1 MRQKVYIETTIVS
14 YLTARPARTIL
25 AAARQ
30 QITTDWWEYRRH
42 IFDLFSSEV
51 VVREASRG
59 DTEAAQ
65 RRLKV
70 LRVLPLLAVDQRV
83 TEIAAILV
91 ERGLIP
97 AVAVDDALHI
107 ALCVVHGMD
116 YLLTWNCAHIANAEI
131 QVPMANVVAQVGYVL
146 PTICTPDEL
155 FGETDEQ

>member
-14 YLTARPARTIL
+14 YLTARPARTIV

-30 QITTDWWEYRRH
+30 QITTDWWEQRRH

-59 DTEAAQ
+59 DTEAAR
-65 RRLKV
+65 RRLNV
-70 LRVLPLLAVDQRV
+70 LRILPLLAVDQRV

-91 ERGLIP
+91 EHGLIP
-97 AVAVDDALHI
+97 AVAADDALHI
-107 ALCVVHGMD
+107 VLCVVHGMD
-116 YLLTWNCAHIANAEI
+116 YLLTWNCAHIANAQI
-131 QVPMANVVAQVGYVL
+131 QAPMAKVVAQVGYVL

-155 FGETDEQ
+155 FGEIDEQ